1 MFSAIRK
8 IQFRGYNNNREVVI
22 DTIWKPQIFEGPAPK
37 FRALADAIGRS
48 IASGELEPG
57 DQLPPV
63 RDLAWRLKISPGA
76 VARGYKLAI
85 ERGHLSAGVGR
96 GTFVREAESQEHPA
110 AHRAPGPDSAP
121 PAPPHAPWL
130 EMANNRVPEVGQ
142 EAEIRKALVRL
153 AAETGSALKFTA
165 YGGRDW
171 DFPEREAYAGW
182 IGSVAGAKVEP
193 DRLIITSGAQQAAHI
208 ALRTAAPAHDGVVLV
223 GALIHPGFIELAALL
238 DLRLETVAMD
248 DQGVIPAAFD
258 EACRRHSPDALIV
271 TPSYHNPT
279 AAVASVQRRVEIAA
293 VAQAR
298 GVALIED
305 DVYGWLD
312 PSQPPH
318 FIDLYPEGSY
328 YICSMAKCVA
338 AGLRV
343 GALVAP
349 AHKISAAARCL
360 RVLNYHTSTLVSGLA
375 AELILSGAADRILA
389 AVRAE
394 AAGRAALARRILGE
408 WRIRAPDAANFAWLP
423 LPPEWRTNDFSM
435 RALNA
440 GVRVASDEVYHP
452 PRQPLPPSLRGVRLA
467 FGPAA
472 DRESLAEGL
481 HRLRGILQE
490 GPAAAP
496 MIS

>member
-1 MFSAIRK
+1 M
-8 IQFRGYNNNREVVI
+8 
-22 DTIWKPQIFEGPAPK
+22 WKPELLEGPIPK

-48 IASGELEPG
+48 IAAGALTPG

-96 GTFVREAESQEHPA
+96 GTFVRGGDSQLSAISPH
-110 AHRAPGPDSAP
+110 APGPEPAP

-130 EMANNRVPEVGQ
+130 EMANNRVPDVGQ
-142 EAEIRKALVRL
+142 DAEIRKALGRI
-153 AAETGSALKFTA
+153 AADAASPLKFTA

-171 DFPEREAYAGW
+171 DGAEREAYARW
-182 IGSVAGAKVEP
+182 IESVAGLEAEP
-193 DRLIITSGAQQAAHI
+193 ERLIITSGAQQAAHI
-208 ALRTAAPAHDGVVLV
+208 ALRTAAPAHDGVVLA
-223 GALIHPGFIELAALL
+223 GALTHPGFFELTALL
-238 DLRLETVAMD
+238 GLRMEPVAMD
-248 DQGVIPAAFD
+248 DLGVIPAAFD
-258 EACRRHSPDALIV
+258 EACRRHGPDAVIL

-279 AAVASVQRRVEIAA
+279 TAVTPVQRRVEIAA

-298 GVALIED
+298 GVAIIED

-312 PSQPPH
+312 PSRPPH
-318 FIDLYPEGSY
+318 FAQLYPDGSY

-349 AHKISAAARCL
+349 RHKTAAAARCL
-360 RVLNYHTSTLVSGLA
+360 RVMNYHTSALVSGLA
-375 AELILSGAADRILA
+375 TELILSGAADRILG

-394 AAGRAALARRILGE
+394 TAVRAAAAREILGE
-408 WRIRAPDAANFAWLP
+408 WGIRAPGAANFAWLP
-423 LPPEWRTNDFSM
+423 LPAEWRTSDFAM

-440 GVRVASDEVYHP
+440 GVRVATDEVYHSPRHVTP
-452 PRQPLPPSLRGVRLA
+452 PNLRGVRLA
-467 FGPAA
+467 FGPAP
-472 DRESLAEGL
+472 DREALVEGL
-481 HRLRGILQE
+481 LRLQAILQE
-490 GPAAAP
+490 GPSAAP